1 MFVKKYSMSI
11 VFVIALIVRIFYG
24 IAAPTIVYGPD
35 SSGYYFIGKEIFAH
49 PSIKTIIHTYRTPLY
64 PFFINAV
71 FYSIGL
77 GNTAEGSPAFT
88 RGLEVV
94 VAIQMILGAASFA
107 IFYQAIK
114 RWVPEIL
121 HRLLG
126 LWILLDVFAFGWE
139 RSILSEGI
147 AVSLLLVTTA
157 ALLHTIRTPTK
168 RSFIVLFFLFT
179 LGFLLRPAL
188 LTIPIASLPILAW
201 HFRKK
206 TTIFALSLVTLI
218 GFLLVPITYAQIN
231 RIVSGYNGIQIVGDI
246 DILGRILET
255 RLPIDSARG
264 EGYFYTTVRDYE
276 TKNLTP
282 HPFRFLEYYD
292 PDIYQKMDRFNE
304 LRSFNQTVIL
314 HTLPLFLVN
323 TITNMPDVLL
333 EVNEFTRVRPENTI
347 IWVLQQIYGK
357 VQYVTLLVPFVW
369 VGVIILWLTKP
380 TRARTFMA
388 LLGTIVMS
396 QILLT
401 AAVVYKDFGGQYQR
415 ILSVIRPQMFLFLIM
430 SAYHWYTRKRPA

>member
-1 MFVKKYSMSI
+1 MSI

-49 PSIKTIIHTYRTPLY
+49 PSVRTIIHPYRTPLY
-64 PFFINAV
+64 PFFIHAV

-77 GNTAEGSPAFT
+77 GNTAEGSPAFN
-88 RGLEVV
+88 RGLQVI
-94 VAIQMILGAASFA
+94 VAIQTILGAASFA
-107 IFYQAIK
+107 FFYQAIK
-114 RWVPEIL
+114 RWMPEIL

-147 AVSLLLVTTA
+147 AVSLLLFTTA
-157 ALLHTIRTPTK
+157 ALLNTIHTPTK
-168 RSFIVLFFLFT
+168 RGFLMLFFLFAS
-179 LGFLLRPAL
+179 GFLLRPAL

-314 HTLPLFLVN
+314 HALPEFIKN
-323 TITNMPDVLL
+323 AITNIPNVLL
-333 EVNEFTRVRPENTI
+333 EINEFTKVTPSRNNALATI
-347 IWVLQQIYGK
+347 VWALQQVYGK
-357 VQYVTLLVPFVW
+357 VQCVTILVPFVW

-380 TRARTFMA
+380 TRTRTFTA
-388 LLGTIVMS
+388 LLGTMVMS

-401 AAVVYKDFGGQYQR
+401 AAVVYQEYGGQYQR
-415 ILSVIRPQMFLFLIM
+415 ILSVIRPQMFLFLFM
-430 SAYHWYTRKRPA
+430 SAYQVYNRQGEKTD